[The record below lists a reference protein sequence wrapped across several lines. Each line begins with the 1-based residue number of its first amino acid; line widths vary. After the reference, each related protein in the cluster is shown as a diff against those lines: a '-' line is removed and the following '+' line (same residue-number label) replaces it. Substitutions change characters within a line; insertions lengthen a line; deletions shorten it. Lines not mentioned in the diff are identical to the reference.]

1 MEALILTLLMIGV
14 AMAMFNNG
22 GSTPVAANAPMM
34 PMDPANTLM
43 LWRTA
48 TVRVDDPSELGR
60 AINRIVENNT
70 GNRKITNYIVGP
82 PHISPDGLTAN
93 IPLYF
98 TNPSNSS
105 NS

>member
-22 GSTPVAANAPMM
+22 GGSNTPVAANVPMM
-34 PMDPANTLM
+34 PMDPANTLT
-43 LWRTA
+43 LRSTT
-48 TVRVDDPSELGR
+48 TVRVNHPAELGG

-70 GNRKITNYIVGP
+70 GNRNRPNYIIGT

-98 TNPSNSS
+98 SS
-105 NS
+105 S

>member
-1 MEALILTLLMIGV
+1 MEALILTLLMVGI
-14 AMAMFNNG
+14 AMVMFNNG
-22 GSTPVAANAPMM
+22 GSTPATAHVPML

-48 TVRVDDPSELGR
+48 TVRVNDPSELGGE
-60 AINRIVENNT
+60 INRVVAENT
-70 GNRKITNYIVGP
+70 GNRTITNYIVGT

-98 TNPSNSS
+98 TNSGN
-105 NS
+105 NT